1 MDRNRRRKYGQNFLN
16 NAFIIKKIALDIP
29 VKAGD
34 RILEIGPGHGALT
47 YVYLNKGIGV
57 TAVEID
63 EECVDVLEEQFK
75 GENLKVIHS
84 DFLKLTDEDLLN
96 TKCDW
101 IVGNLPYYTATGIL
115 LKILPLLHKFKGA
128 MFMTQLEPALRIC
141 ANPGTKSYGY
151 LTVAVKQYAK
161 TSLLREIGPD
171 NFTPRPKVD
180 SATFMVEPLP
190 LEEQAPEELLD
201 FAEIAFM
208 QKRKTLSNNLSKK
221 YDKEKIKNVLDELN
235 LDLRV
240 RAEQVD
246 IPTLIKMM
254 NLLNKYSK

>member
-1 MDRNRRRKYGQNFLN
+1 LN
-16 NAFIIKKIALDIP
+16 NASIIKKIALDIP
-29 VKAGD
+29 VKPGD

-47 YVYLNKGIGV
+47 YVYLAKGIGV

-63 EECVDVLEEQFK
+63 EECITVLEEQY
-75 GENLKVIHS
+75 GDQDLKLIHS
-84 DFLKLTDEDLLN
+84 DFLKLTDQEIID

-101 IVGNLPYYTATGIL
+101 IVGNLPYYAATGIL
-115 LKILPLLHKFKGA
+115 LKLLPLLNGNFKGA

-190 LEEQAPEELLD
+190 IEEQAPKELLA
-201 FAEIAFM
+201 FAEVAFM
-208 QKRKTLSNNLSKK
+208 QKRKTLSNNLGKK
-221 YDKEKIKNVLDELN
+221 YDKAEVVKVLEELGF
-235 LDLRV
+235 DARV
-240 RAEQVD
+240 RAEQVEMD
-246 IPTLIKMM
+246 MLIKIMRA
-254 NLLNKYSK
+254 LEEHKLPE

>member
-1 MDRNRRRKYGQNFLN
+1 MDRSRRRKYGQNFLN
-16 NAFIIKKIALDIP
+16 NASIIKKIALDIP
-29 VKAGD
+29 VKQGD

-47 YVYLNKGIGV
+47 YVYLSKDIGV

-63 EECVDVLEEQFK
+63 EECVEVLEEQYEGK
-75 GENLKVIHS
+75 DLKVIHS
-84 DFLKLTDEDLLN
+84 DFLKLTDEDILN

-101 IVGNLPYYTATGIL
+101 IVGNLPYYAATGIL
-115 LKILPLLHKFKGA
+115 LKLLPLLHNFKGA

-190 LEEQAPEELLD
+190 IEEQAPKELLE
-201 FAEIAFM
+201 FAEVAFM

-221 YDKEKIKNVLDELN
+221 YEKEAIKLVLEELD
-235 LDLRV
+235 LDLRI

-254 NLLNKYSK
+254 LLLEK